1 MAVQSRPQY
10 TTLTN
15 LANDIADILN
25 TYRSNVLAS
34 IADNVDK
41 CGDVFIEEVK
51 KVSPPDDGPGIGG
64 HYRDMWAKKKLR
76 RQKFSVI
83 VGNEKKVKRHQADK
97 EPAIPLINILE
108 FSKRV
113 GKNGGQY
120 AKPHVGT
127 ALNNSKDQIIT
138 IIADGISKESK

>member
-1 MAVQSRPQY
+1 MMAVQNQAQY

-51 KVSPPDDGPGIGG
+51 KVSPPNDGPGIGG
-64 HYRDMWAKKKLR
+64 HYRNMWAKKKLR
-76 RQKFSVI
+76 KQKYSVI
-83 VGNEKKVKRHQADK
+83 VGNSKKVKRRQKDAQ
-97 EPAIPLINILE
+97 PAIPLINILE
-108 FSKRV
+108 FSTNPKKHR
-113 GKNGGQY
+113 
-120 AKPHVGT
+120 PHVGT